1 MLAIAA
7 LQDERV
13 RAQLAKAP
21 AAVKAWAGDR
31 RRDES
36 RLAELDP
43 TRRFGQRGLNR
54 RIAALQRNADLVFPE
69 PHGEQSEAI
78 HRAIDELEQAIAV
91 SATMPLADK
100 RRARGR
106 ITAELTRLEQALVD
120 AVLPS

>member
-7 LQDERV
+7 LQDERI

-21 AAVKAWAGDR
+21 AAVRSWADTR
-31 RRDES
+31 RSDES

-43 TRRFGQRGLNR
+43 TRRFGQRGLHR
-54 RIAALQRNADLVFPE
+54 RISALQRNADLVFPP
-69 PHGEQSEAI
+69 PHDEQAAAI
-78 HRAIDELEQAIAV
+78 HRAVDELDQAIAV

-100 RRARGR
+100 RRARSR

-120 AVLPS
+120 AVLPG